1 MTRQTISTLVLILG
15 LLLAGIVAG
24 MAFSEVFVVYPTI
37 KSLEARDAVLF
48 YQSWFPF
55 LGSATRMFVQSSAL
69 VCLVAIIFFSS
80 GRTRWLLIAAIA
92 CYAVML
98 GLVFT
103 LGAPTGQSIL
113 QLDPLS
119 PPQEWNDLI
128 GRASTISAFRTACA
142 GLAFL
147 FQIVAIWV
155 RKPPERAR

>member
-15 LLLAGIVAG
+15 LLLSGIVGG
-24 MAFSEVFVVYPTI
+24 MAFSEVFTSYPTI
-37 KSLEARDAVLF
+37 KSLPARDAILF

-55 LGSATRMFVQSSAL
+55 LGGVTRMFVQSAGL
-69 VCLVAIIFFSS
+69 TCLMSIIFFSS
-80 GRTRWLLIAAIA
+80 GRTRWLLSASIV

-98 GLVFT
+98 GFVFT

-119 PPQEWNDLI
+119 PPQEWKDII
-128 GRASTISAFRTACA
+128 GRASTISALRTVCA

-147 FQIVAIWV
+147 LQIIAFWA
-155 RKPPERAR
+155 RKY